1 MKDSREEQ
9 KSQEPVLPS
18 TITPSIVDKSKDL
31 PETEEHQTMESPPL
45 SRGRAAPQRAE
56 ITHQVSTC
64 SQTDELYSRTSPQP
78 ALTATHQSTVKRM
91 VPKLQGYTTTTG
103 SGSSPG
109 YTAPL
114 SPRHIAMMVIQASPP
129 HANQNVTV
137 FPPPAARK
145 AVPKLSMNDIH
156 EQAAA

>member
-1 MKDSREEQ
+1 M
-9 KSQEPVLPS
+9 LPS
-18 TITPSIVDKSKDL
+18 TVSHSIDDKSKEL
-31 PETEEHQTMESPPL
+31 PLNEEHKAMESPKSPPL
-45 SRGRAAPQRAE
+45 SRGRAAPPRAE

-78 ALTATHQSTVKRM
+78 ALTATNQSTVKRM
-91 VPKLQGYTTTTG
+91 VPKLQGLATTTG

-145 AVPKLSMNDIH
+145 VVPKLSMKDIH
-156 EQAAA
+156 EQAPA